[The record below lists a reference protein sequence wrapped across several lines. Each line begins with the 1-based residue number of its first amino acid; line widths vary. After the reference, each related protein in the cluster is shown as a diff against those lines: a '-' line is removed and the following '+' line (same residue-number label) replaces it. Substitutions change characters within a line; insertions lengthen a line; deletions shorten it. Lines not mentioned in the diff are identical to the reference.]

1 MRSLLLVA
9 LLSVAGAAGAE
20 WPLSRASS
28 MGAPQQPHPSVARI
42 KVPEQGGTAYGSG
55 TLVDAR
61 DEYGLVL
68 TNWHVVQAATGP
80 IEVRFPD
87 GFVSQA
93 RSLKVDSDW
102 DLAALV
108 VWRPTCQPVKLS
120 PVPPRPGDRLTI
132 CGYGAGDY
140 RAVSGRCTQFY
151 APRLDLPQELV
162 ELDVQARQGDS
173 GGPIFNDRGELAGV
187 LFGAGQGTTLGSYEG
202 RVKTFLASLA
212 PDIGQNDSAPKV
224 ALKPADPPRETCP
237 TCPNCERARSNT
249 VCQGGVCRPRSD
261 LGDVCFG
268 CDTVAEHAAARPQ
281 SEDAVRQDE
290 WPAVKPIDPP
300 SLGWSSGKHSA
311 SAPAAEGWPL
321 AAPGDTTAVVG
332 PAPRAASPTAGG
344 GMLQSI
350 KTALAAVGAVAIG
363 IQLLRLAV

>member
-9 LLSVAGAAGAE
+9 LASVAGVVHAE
-20 WPLSRASS
+20 WPL
-28 MGAPQQPHPSVARI
+28 APAPPAPHPAVVRVR
-42 KVPEQGGTAYGSG
+42 VPEHGGTAYGSG
-55 TLVDAR
+55 TLIDIR

-68 TNWHVVQAATGP
+68 TNWHVVQGATGP
-80 IEVRFPD
+80 IEVTFPS

-108 VWRPTCQPVKLS
+108 IWRPSCQPVRLS
-120 PVPPRPGDRLTI
+120 PVPPQPGDRLTI

-173 GGPIFNDRGELAGV
+173 GGPIFNERGELAGV

-212 PDIGQNDSAPKV
+212 PDIGSDDAAPQV
-224 ALKPADPPRETCP
+224 ALKPTEPACP
-237 TCPNCERARSNT
+237 TCPRCPTCERGKSGV
-249 VCQGGVCRPRSD
+249 VCEGGVCRPRGD

-268 CDTVAEHAAARPQ
+268 CDTVAEHAATDSKPAADSGTQDDWPQ
-281 SEDAVRQDE
+281 
-290 WPAVKPIDPP
+290 VKPIDPP
-300 SLGWSSGKHSA
+300 TLGWSSGAGQSSLPADAAWPA
-311 SAPAAEGWPL
+311 SQDG
-321 AAPGDTTAVVG
+321 
-332 PAPRAASPTAGG
+332 RAAAAGAVSENVAPHVVPTGV
-344 GMLQSI
+344 LEHVKS
-350 KTALAAVGAVAIG
+350 ALAAVGAVAIA
-363 IQLLRLAV
+363 IQLLRLAL